1 MQLWIQEDRMGYER
15 LEKSLIDTI
24 KEEQAKLG
32 FRKEAIRLYYPLSSL
47 NHFFDAQDGEEQMLH
62 RLQHL
67 PETWQK
73 KLGDV
78 GVTAQ
83 KERFCFYI
91 PEQGS
96 EYVHEHE
103 KPDEFIRELVALVGR
118 HDCTMQ
124 EIREL
129 FYEHSSNVECQKIK
143 NGEFDWMLRF
153 TEDEEDP
160 YYYCFKDE
168 GIHIIYHRFLPEDYE
183 EL

>member
-1 MQLWIQEDRMGYER
+1 MGYER
-15 LEKSLIDTI
+15 LEKSLTDTI

-47 NHFFDAQDGEEQMLH
+47 NHFFDVQEGEEQMLH

-67 PETWQK
+67 PETWQE

-78 GVTAQ
+78 GVTAK

-96 EYVHEHE
+96 VYVHEHE
-103 KPDEFIRELVALVGR
+103 KPDEFIRELVELVGR
-118 HDCTMQ
+118 HGCTMQ

-129 FYEHSSNVECQKIK
+129 FCKHSSHVECQKIE
-143 NGEFDWMLRF
+143 NGEFDWMFRF
-153 TEDEEDP
+153 AEDEEDP
-160 YYYCFKDE
+160 VFCRRITGSLESDE
-168 GIHIIYHRFLPEDYE
+168 NRHR
-183 EL
+183 

>member
-1 MQLWIQEDRMGYER
+1 MGYER
-15 LEKSLIDTI
+15 LEKSLTDTI

-32 FRKEAIRLYYPLSSL
+32 FRKEAIRSYYPLSSL
-47 NHFFDAQDGEEQMLH
+47 NHFFDVQEGEEQMLH

-67 PETWQK
+67 PETWQE

-78 GVTAQ
+78 GVTAK

-96 EYVHEHE
+96 VYVHEHE
-103 KPDEFIRELVALVGR
+103 KPDEFIRELVELVGR
-118 HDCTMQ
+118 HGCTMQ

-129 FYEHSSNVECQKIK
+129 FCKHSSHVECQKIE
-143 NGEFDWMLRF
+143 NGEFDWMFRF
-153 TEDEEDP
+153 AEDEEDP

-168 GIHIIYHRFLPEDYE
+168 GIHIIYHRFLPEDYRE
-183 EL
+183 FGV

>member
-1 MQLWIQEDRMGYER
+1 MGYER
-15 LEKSLIDTI
+15 LEKSLTDTI

-47 NHFFDAQDGEEQMLH
+47 N
-62 RLQHL
+62 
-67 PETWQK
+67 PETWQE

-78 GVTAQ
+78 GVTAK

-96 EYVHEHE
+96 VYVHEHE
-103 KPDEFIRELVALVGR
+103 KPDEFIRELVELVGR
-118 HDCTMQ
+118 HGCTMQ

-129 FYEHSSNVECQKIK
+129 FCKHSSHVECQKIE
-143 NGEFDWMLRF
+143 NGEFDWMFRF
-153 TEDEEDP
+153 AEDEEDP

-168 GIHIIYHRFLPEDYE
+168 GIHIIYHRFLPEDYRE
-183 EL
+183 FGV